1 MNELCMPLI
10 IDGKKNPEI
19 LLGVPG
25 QNVIIGRDYH
35 HYYYL
40 ALNRALYLQSVDA
53 LETYI
58 VQSYANKQE

>member
-1 MNELCMPLI
+1 MNELFMPLTT
-10 IDGKKNPEI
+10 DEKKNPKV
-19 LLGVPG
+19 LPGVPG
-25 QNVIIGRDYH
+25 QNVIIGRDYC